1 MFKVTAVVSCG
12 TKGNEWDFTD
22 FIVATF
28 QYVYSNTTAHI
39 YKMRTSVILCSQ
51 VFVMMNVA
59 VSLYNGI

>member
-28 QYVYSNTTAHI
+28 QYIYSNTTAHI
-39 YKMRTSVILCSQ
+39 YNMRTSVVLCSQ
-51 VFVMMNVA
+51 VFNFQ
-59 VSLYNGI
+59 